1 VTGSEKIGEHPMNR
15 TLISAILVLGLIP
28 LGLGGETS
36 LAKRLTVLAKAH
48 KGNVAIAFKHL
59 KSGECFFL
67 NADQVMPTA
76 SLIKLPVM
84 IEVYQQAAEGKIK
97 LSDMVTLRDKDKV
110 PGSGILT
117 YHFSEGATFSIR
129 DATRLMIAY
138 SDNTAT
144 NLLLD
149 KIGIG
154 STAKRMEAWGF
165 PNTKLHAMVF
175 KGDTTSVFPERTKKY
190 GLGSTTARE
199 MVSILQK
206 LHQGK
211 LVSPA
216 ACKAM
221 IEHLKNCQD
230 KEKIKR
236 FLPKKT
242 VVAHKTGA
250 VKDVRTDAGILYLST
265 GPVALCILTADNA
278 DTRWEPDN
286 AGNVLCGRVAR
297 EVYDY
302 FAK

>member
-1 VTGSEKIGEHPMNR
+1 MKTNLFPAVF
-15 TLISAILVLGLIP
+15 LVLSLVP
-28 LGLGGETS
+28 PCLAEETG
-36 LAKRLTVLAKAH
+36 LAKRLNTLAKAH
-48 KGNVAIAFKHL
+48 KGKVAIAVKHL
-59 KSGECFFL
+59 QTGESFFL
-67 NADQVMPTA
+67 KADTVMPTA

-97 LSDMVTLRDKDKV
+97 LTDMVTLREKDKV

-117 YHFSEGATFSIR
+117 YHFSEGATFSVR

-144 NLLLD
+144 NLLLA
-149 KIGIG
+149 KIGVAA
-154 STAKRMEAWGF
+154 TAKRMEAWGF
-165 PNTKLHAMVF
+165 PNTKLHAMVY

-199 MVSILQK
+199 MVGLLEK

-211 LVSPA
+211 LVNPE

-236 FLPKKT
+236 FLPPKT

-250 VKDVRTDAGILYLST
+250 VAKIRTDAGIIYLPS

-286 AGNVLCGRVAR
+286 AGTVLCGRVAK

-302 FAK
+302 FQQKK

>member
-1 VTGSEKIGEHPMNR
+1 MKTTR
-15 TLISAILVLGLIP
+15 ISSFLLVLILIP
-28 LGLGGETS
+28 PVLGEEAG
-36 LAKRLTVLAKAH
+36 LARRLTSLAKAH
-48 KGNVAIAFKHL
+48 KGKVAIAVKHL
-59 KSGECFFL
+59 QNGESVFL

-84 IEVYQQAAEGKIK
+84 IEAYQQAAEGKIK
-97 LSDMVTLRDKDKV
+97 LADMLTLRDKDKV

-144 NLLLD
+144 NMLLE

-199 MVSILQK
+199 MVGILEK

-216 ACKAM
+216 AGKDM

-230 KEKIKR
+230 KEKMR
-236 FLPKKT
+236 RLLPAKT

-250 VKDVRTDAGILYLST
+250 VGKIRTDAGIIYLPT

-286 AGNVLCGRVAR
+286 AGNLLCGRVAK

-302 FAK
+302 FQRKAEGK